1 MYPRT
6 VYTWRVIL
14 LLIACAERI
23 SSSFDFFRSNDAR
36 DDVDVVGMHPA
47 SRGEDA
53 HGLAANK
60 ISLLPSTPKMDIL
73 GDGLGQSRA
82 RSSIEAGSGRIVG
95 ERPLGM
101 SSHSPCLAE
110 TDDNAN
116 GNEYGSKDLSKDDP
130 KAKGERDKV
139 KNVTSTLR
147 YLLLS
152 REDVA
157 LGLRRENPKSK
168 GKRDKRHTTHS
179 TLWSNRYNGPSAP
192 IAPYLPASIR
202 WKLNSALVEIFTN
215 RILYVWQFLD
225 IFEEEE
231 KEQYGNELMDALL
244 NITSDPLLSQDVDW
258 GQIDR
263 TLNHKHQQVPN
274 GAIRGKREL
283 TKFGYDCDLGI
294 VTESNDIKHCIGTD
308 CRSNPYAMT
317 IYTNLMEKGVTVD
330 YFSLVKHKIAKKYV
344 LYNNR
349 IFLIHCKKVPVYEI
363 RSTDCYSDGMILV
376 TNQVEELF
384 LARNGFLVRSAIRER
399 CSNMDEI
406 EAVRATSRWQLHL
419 YSALT
424 RLSQVLIFHYDTA
437 ELIHKMFNKE
447 AIESLITLEQESLSG
462 HDKTSLYCVLTIL
475 FRKFGPIA
483 LMVYSSL
490 NLAVSI
496 FLFILSIYKKL
507 NFLSSISILLSIF
520 KKIKDFMKYTEE
532 NDIKLRTQLSD
543 GARTMLG
550 KQKRSLGSISTHHF
564 RVLYHSA
571 TNTARRLDK
580 LEEDLIQRKM
590 AEYGSDFDP
599 DEISSVATF
608 SSIDLALKDTKN

>member
-6 VYTWRVIL
+6 IYTWRVIL

-23 SSSFDFFRSNDAR
+23 SSSFDFSRSNDAR
-36 DDVDVVGMHPA
+36 GDVDVVGMHPA

-53 HGLAANK
+53 HGLATNK
-60 ISLLPSTPKMDIL
+60 ISLLPSTPKMDVL
-73 GDGLGQSRA
+73 GDGLGQSRS
-82 RSSIEAGSGRIVG
+82 RGPIEAGSGRIAG
-95 ERPLGM
+95 KRPLEM
-101 SSHSPCLAE
+101 SSHSPCLGK
-110 TDDNAN
+110 DGNVN
-116 GNEYGSKDLSKDDP
+116 GYEHGSKDLSKDDP

-168 GKRDKRHTTHS
+168 GKRDKRQTTHS

-192 IAPYLPASIR
+192 IAPYLPANIR

-231 KEQYGNELMDALL
+231 KQQFGNELMDALL
-244 NITSDPLLSQDVDW
+244 NITSDPSLSQDVDW
-258 GQIDR
+258 DQIDR
-263 TLNHKHQQVPN
+263 ALNQKHQQASNEPL
-274 GAIRGKREL
+274 REKREL
-283 TKFGYDCDLGI
+283 TKFGYDCDIGI
-294 VTESNDIKHCIGTD
+294 VTESNDIKHCIETN
-308 CRSNPYAMT
+308 CESNPYAMT
-317 IYTNLMEKGVTVD
+317 IYTNLMEKGVTID

-344 LYNNR
+344 LYSNR

-363 RSTDCYSDGMILV
+363 RSSDCYSDGMIPV
-376 TNQVEELF
+376 TNQREELF

-424 RLSQVLIFHYDTA
+424 RLSQVLTFHYDSA

-462 HDKTSLYCVLTIL
+462 HDKASLYCVLTIL

-496 FLFILSIYKKL
+496 FLFILSIYK
-507 NFLSSISILLSIF
+507 
-520 KKIKDFMKYTEE
+520 
-532 NDIKLRTQLSD
+532 
-543 GARTMLG
+543 
-550 KQKRSLGSISTHHF
+550 
-564 RVLYHSA
+564 
-571 TNTARRLDK
+571 
-580 LEEDLIQRKM
+580 
-590 AEYGSDFDP
+590 
-599 DEISSVATF
+599 
-608 SSIDLALKDTKN
+608 